1 MVRTIVVHNMLLNT
15 DYHHHNMLLNTD
27 YHHHNMLLNTDYH
40 HLNMLLNTDYH
51 HHNMLLNTDY
61 HHDDYNIEPLY
72 KAVRTAKDLTSDDKE
87 QLPSRD
93 NVIIYNMLEVI

>member
-1 MVRTIVVHNMLLNT
+1 MLLNT

-27 YHHHNMLLNTDYH
+27 YHHH
-40 HLNMLLNTDYH
+40 
-51 HHNMLLNTDY
+51 
-61 HHDDYNIEPLY
+61 DDYNIEPIF
-72 KAVRTAKDLTSDDKE
+72 KAVHTAKYLTSDDKE